1 MASIDWRSNIRF
13 AIRRLRK
20 RPFFTLIAIFSLAL
34 GIGANT
40 AMFSLV
46 NAVMLR
52 ELPVRDPER
61 LMNVYL
67 STPDFEHGVFSYPDY
82 RDFRDGTTEVFSD
95 VGATRLTPAQVER
108 DGRVESLIG
117 EAVTGNFFPMLGVQ
131 AAVGRTLL
139 PEDDLSPG
147 AHPVVM
153 LGYDYWQQAFGGD
166 PLAVGQEI
174 RLGGRQYTIV
184 GVAPKAYSGSMRA
197 LAPAVYAP
205 MMMSNVLQPGASDLL
220 ESRANHSLFVQGRLR
235 PGVNQPQLETVAQAV
250 ASDLSGRQLE
260 SWDPDSAFLFIPK
273 SEVILFPGVDRFIR
287 AGAWLLMVV
296 VALVLL
302 MACTNLAGF
311 LLAQSLDRRKEVAI
325 RMAMGARRLGLAGQ
339 MLTETTLLGLM
350 GGAAGVLLAVGLLR
364 TLLTVDLPLP
374 IPMDL
379 DLSLDGRVL
388 FFSVVLSLASG
399 LLLGLAPEFQNRLGD
414 LATTLRSETA
424 GAGQGGKLKLR
435 NALVVFQV
443 AVSLVLMLAAG
454 LFLRSMDSIQSV
466 NPGFGQEPTAMLSVT
481 VPAAQFDE
489 LEGRAVTYRVLDEI
503 RKLPGVSSVGL
514 TGNLH
519 LNPLNTQTMSF
530 NVDGI
535 EPPKGRD
542 FQTAD
547 RAVANAEF
555 FEAAGIKIVEGRS
568 FNESDHV
575 DALPVA
581 IISEAMARKLW
592 PAEGS
597 ASGRLEAGLPETG
610 LPEIGLPEI
619 GPSEAG
625 PSRALGQR
633 LIRTGDDPPLT
644 VVGVAADAKVRSLAE
659 DPRFFVYRPYT
670 SYITALVRTEFDP
683 EQIVGQLLTITR
695 SVDSDLFVWEAK
707 TMERHLGTV
716 LLPARISALL
726 LSAFAALALL
736 LAVVGLYGIVSY
748 AVSQRRRE
756 VGIRVS
762 LGADTSS
769 VVRLLMTSGLRLV
782 VIGSVVGLA
791 AGFGLSRLLQGLLFG
806 VDALDPTT
814 FLVFP
819 AILLAVSALAALI
832 PALAAGRVDPA
843 SVLRSE

>member
-139 PEDDLSPG
+139 PEDDVSPG

-153 LGYDYWQQAFGGD
+153 LGYDYWQQAFAGD

-235 PGVNQPQLETVAQAV
+235 PGVSQPQLETVAHAV
-250 ASDLSGRQLE
+250 AADLGGRQLE

-364 TLLTVDLPLP
+364 TLLTADLPLP
-374 IPMDL
+374 VPMDL

-399 LLLGLAPEFQNRLGD
+399 LLLGLAPAFQNRLGD

-466 NPGFGQEPTAMLSVT
+466 NPGFGQEPTALLSFT

-597 ASGRLEAGLPETG
+597 VPGLSGAGLSRG
-610 LPEIGLPEI
+610 A
-619 GPSEAG
+619 GPSSAG

-644 VVGVAADAKVRSLAE
+644 VVGVAADAKVRSLGE
-659 DPRFFVYRPYT
+659 DPRFFVYRPYSQSYT

-683 EQIVGQLLTITR
+683 EQMVGQLLTITR

>member
-1 MASIDWRSNIRF
+1 MATIDWRSNLRF
-13 AIRRLRK
+13 AARRLRK

-61 LMNVYL
+61 LVNVYL

-82 RDFRDGTTEVFSD
+82 RDLRDGTAEVFSD
-95 VGATRLTPAQVER
+95 LGATRLSPAQVER
-108 DGRVESLIG
+108 DGQIESLIG
-117 EAVTGNFFPMLGVQ
+117 ETVTGNFFPMLGVQ
-131 AAVGRTLL
+131 AAVGRTLM
-139 PEDDLSPG
+139 PEDDVSPG

-153 LGYDYWQQAFGGD
+153 LGYDYWQRAFGGD
-166 PLAVGQEI
+166 PAVVGSEI
-174 RLGGRQYTIV
+174 RLGDRRYTIV

-197 LAPAVYAP
+197 LAPAIYAP
-205 MMMSNVLQPGASDLL
+205 MMMANVLQPGSSDLL
-220 ESRANHSLFVQGRLR
+220 ESRSNHSLFVQGRLR
-235 PGVNQPQLETVAQAV
+235 PGVSQPQLETVAQGIA
-250 ASDLSGRQLE
+250 ADLNGRNLE

-302 MACTNLAGF
+302 MACTNLASF

-350 GGAAGVLLAVGLLR
+350 GGVAGVVLAVALLR
-364 TLLTVDLPLP
+364 MLLTADLPLP

-379 DLSLDGRVL
+379 DLSLDGTVL
-388 FFSVVLSLASG
+388 FFSLALSLVAG
-399 LLLGLAPEFQNRLGD
+399 LLLGLAPAFQNRLGD

-424 GAGQGGKLKLR
+424 GAGQGGKLRLR
-435 NALVVFQV
+435 NSLVVFQV
-443 AVSLVLMLAAG
+443 AVSLVLLLAAG

-466 NPGFGQEPTAMLSVT
+466 DPGFGQKPTAMIGFT
-481 VPAAQFDE
+481 VPSTRFSEA
-489 LEGRAVTYRVLDEI
+489 EGRAVAQKVLDEMS
-503 RKLPGVSSVGL
+503 RLPGVTSVGL

-530 NVDGI
+530 NVEGV

-542 FQTAD
+542 AQVAD
-547 RAVANAEF
+547 RAVVDPGF
-555 FEAAGIKIVEGRS
+555 FETAGIAIVEGRPFHAGDREDS
-568 FNESDHV
+568 
-575 DALPVA
+575 LPVA
-581 IISEAMARKLW
+581 IVSEAMARKLW
-592 PAEGS
+592 P
-597 ASGRLEAGLPETG
+597 
-610 LPEIGLPEI
+610 
-619 GPSEAG
+619 GPNGAAG
-625 PSRALGQR
+625 PSKALGRQV
-633 LIRTGDDPPLT
+633 LRTGDDPALT
-644 VVGVAADAKVRSLAE
+644 VVGVASDAKVRSLGE
-659 DPRFFVYRPYT
+659 DPRFFIYQPYSQAYT
-670 SYITALVRTEFDP
+670 SYLTALARTDLDA
-683 EQIVGQLLTITR
+683 EQTAAQLLAVTR
-695 SVDSDLFVWEAK
+695 AVDADLFVWEAK

-716 LLPARISALL
+716 LLPARLSALL
-726 LSAFAALALL
+726 LSAFAVLALL

-769 VVRLLMTSGLRLV
+769 VVRLLMASGLRLV
-782 VIGSVVGLA
+782 LIGSAVGLLV
-791 AGFGLSRLLQGLLFG
+791 GLGLSRLLQGLLFG
-806 VDALDPTT
+806 VDALDPVT
-814 FLVFP
+814 FLLFP
-819 AILLAVSALAALI
+819 AILLAVSAVAALI